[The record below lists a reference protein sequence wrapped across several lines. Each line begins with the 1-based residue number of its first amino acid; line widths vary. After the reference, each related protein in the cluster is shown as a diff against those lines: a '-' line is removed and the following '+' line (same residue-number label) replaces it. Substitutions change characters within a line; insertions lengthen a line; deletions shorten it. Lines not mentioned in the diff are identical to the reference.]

1 MKLTES
7 KLRTIIQEELR
18 NLTESQLNQDLE
30 DLKFKFENDLNV
42 DVHPVSRTSME
53 VHGQSGVVN
62 IKFEAFEFQMRGDKK
77 LAMRLKNVAGNRYS
91 MKYYGTY

>member
-1 MKLTES
+1 MKLTKS
-7 KLRTIIQEELR
+7 KLQIIIREELK

-30 DLKFKFENDLNV
+30 DLKFKIEDELNV

-62 IKFEAFEFQMRGDKK
+62 IKFEAFEFQIRGDKK
-77 LAMRLKNVAGNRYS
+77 LVMRLKDVAGNRYS
-91 MKYYGTY
+91 MKYYGTH